1 MESIMRRAA
10 IPALLLFAASASA
23 TAAQTTR
30 LDATYSVYLTGI
42 PVGRASV
49 TIDLSDS
56 GFSVS
61 GSARTAKFIRILSKG
76 EGSATVRGTLQA
88 NRILSSVF
96 SGRYTSSRRE
106 QKIEISTENGTVK
119 NISIEPPLPAID
131 ERRVAITKET
141 RKNVV
146 DPLSAALALVSSNA
160 DKLSPEFCNRTLPVF
175 DGRYRFDVV
184 LSFLRTETVSGSSDG
199 YRGPALV
206 CRARYVPIA
215 GHRKDAEAVGQMAK
229 NRDMLVWLAPVQGT
243 RVLVPVKASLS
254 SPIGNFMVEATRF
267 RTSAH

>member
-1 MESIMRRAA
+1 MRRAA

-131 ERRVAITKET
+131 ERRVAITKES
-141 RKNVV
+141 RKSVV

-175 DGRYRFDVV
+175 DGRFRRRTL
-184 LSFLRTETVSGSSDG
+184 LSPHRDCIRIERWLSGSRTCLPGALRSDC
-199 YRGPALV
+199 GPSQGCGGGRADGEEPRHAGLAGAGPGHARAGADQGFALKPD
-206 CRARYVPIA
+206 RQLH
-215 GHRKDAEAVGQMAK
+215 GGSDALQDK
-229 NRDMLVWLAPVQGT
+229 R
-243 RVLVPVKASLS
+243 SLS
-254 SPIGNFMVEATRF
+254 GWRN
-267 RTSAH
+267 